1 MSGNGNYKSLY
12 AIAAL
17 TAIATFFVACGSSNS
32 DHNLS
37 SGQAQA
43 ISQELFTALNSAM
56 VAGLTPP
63 AANNAAARPS
73 LGEILERARAA
84 QSSGCTMTNSGQ
96 SCNIPITYQGPCPN
110 GGTIG
115 VSGDFAYTLDN
126 SGNGSDSSTLTV
138 TPAAC
143 AVDHLTFNGNPSVT
157 FATQFN
163 LQNYGL
169 AFPITFSGMGGI
181 SYGPNPT
188 GSCSINVKATAT
200 SISSCSVSG
209 SICGRSVSG
218 SC

>member
-1 MSGNGNYKSLY
+1 MSGNGNYKSLC

-17 TAIATFFVACGSSNS
+17 TAIATFFVACGSSDS
-32 DHNLS
+32 AHNLS
-37 SGQAQA
+37 SAQAQA

-63 AANNAAARPS
+63 GANNAATRPS
-73 LGEILERARAA
+73 LGEIVERARAA
-84 QSSGCTMTNSGQ
+84 QSSGCTVTNSGE
-96 SCNIPITYQGPCPN
+96 SCNFPITYQGACPN

-143 AVDHLTFNGNPSVT
+143 AVDNVTFNGNPSVT

-218 SC
+218 NC

>member
-1 MSGNGNYKSLY
+1 MRRNSSLRIAC

-17 TAIATFFVACGSSNS
+17 TCISLVCVTCGGSSHN
-32 DHNLS
+32 NLS
-37 SGQAQA
+37 QAQA
-43 ISQELFTALNSAM
+43 QAVSQEVFSALRSAM

-63 AANNAAARPS
+63 GASAAATRPS
-73 LGEILERARAA
+73 LGEILEHARPA
-84 QSSGCTMTNSGQ
+84 QSSGCTVTNSGE
-96 SCNIPITYQGPCPN
+96 SCNIPITYQGACPN
-110 GGTIG
+110 GGTIS

-143 AVDHLTFNGNPSVT
+143 AVDNVTFNGDPSVT

-169 AFPITFSGMGGI
+169 AFPIAFAGMGGI

-188 GSCSINVKATAT
+188 GSCSINVKATAASVT
-200 SISSCSVSG
+200 SCSVSG

>member
-1 MSGNGNYKSLY
+1 MLRNASFRATC

-17 TAIATFFVACGSSNS
+17 ASLSLLCITCGGSS
-32 DHNLS
+32 HTLS
-37 SGQAQA
+37 QAQAQA
-43 ISQELFTALNSAM
+43 ISQEVFTALNSAM
-56 VAGLTPP
+56 VAGLTPTGTST
-63 AANNAAARPS
+63 AATRPS
-73 LGEILERARAA
+73 LGEILERAQPA
-84 QSSGCTMTNSGQ
+84 QSSGCTVTNSGE
-96 SCNIPITYQGPCPN
+96 SCNIPITYQGACPN
-110 GGTIG
+110 GGTIS
-115 VSGDFAYTLDN
+115 VSGDFNYTLDN

-143 AVDHLTFNGNPSVT
+143 AVDNVTFNGNPSVT

-188 GSCSINVKATAT
+188 GSCSITVKATAA
-200 SISSCSVSG
+200 SIGSCSVSG

>member
-1 MSGNGNYKSLY
+1 MLPNPSFRVTC

-17 TAIATFFVACGSSNS
+17 TSLSLLCVTCGGSSHS
-32 DHNLS
+32 LS
-37 SGQAQA
+37 QAQAQA
-43 ISQELFTALNSAM
+43 ISRELFTALNSAM
-56 VAGLTPP
+56 VTGLTPSGTST
-63 AANNAAARPS
+63 AATRPS
-73 LGEILERARAA
+73 LGEILERARA
-84 QSSGCTMTNSGQ
+84 QSSACTVTNSGE

-110 GGTIG
+110 GGTIS
-115 VSGDFAYTLDN
+115 VAGDFAYTLDN

-143 AVDHLTFNGNPSVT
+143 AVNNVTFNGNPNVT

-169 AFPITFSGMGGI
+169 AFPLTFSGMGGI

-188 GSCSINVKATAT
+188 GSCSINVNATAT

-209 SICGRSVSG
+209 NICGRSVSG
-218 SC
+218 KC

>member
-1 MSGNGNYKSLY
+1 MLRNASFRVTC

-17 TAIATFFVACGSSNS
+17 TSLSLLCVTCGGSSRT
-32 DHNLS
+32 LS
-37 SGQAQA
+37 QAQAQA
-43 ISQELFTALNSAM
+43 ISQEVFTALNSAM
-56 VAGLTPP
+56 VAGLTPTGTST
-63 AANNAAARPS
+63 AATRPS
-73 LGEILERARAA
+73 LGEIVERARLA
-84 QSSGCTMTNSGQ
+84 QSSGCTVTNSGE
-96 SCNIPITYQGPCPN
+96 SCNIPITYQGACPN
-110 GGTIG
+110 GGIIS
-115 VSGDFAYTLDN
+115 VSGDFNYTLDN

-143 AVDHLTFNGNPSVT
+143 AVDNVTFNGNPSVT

-200 SISSCSVSG
+200 SIGSCSVSG

-218 SC
+218 KC

>member
-1 MSGNGNYKSLY
+1 MFRNASFRVTC

-17 TAIATFFVACGSSNS
+17 ASLSLLCITCGGSS
-32 DHNLS
+32 HTLS
-37 SGQAQA
+37 QAQAQA
-43 ISQELFTALNSAM
+43 ISQEVFTALNSAM
-56 VAGLTPP
+56 VAGLTPTGAST
-63 AANNAAARPS
+63 AATRPS
-73 LGEILERARAA
+73 LGEIVERARLA
-84 QSSGCTMTNSGQ
+84 QSSGCTVTNSGE
-96 SCNIPITYQGPCPN
+96 SCNIPITYQGACPN
-110 GGTIG
+110 GGTIS
-115 VSGDFAYTLDN
+115 VSGDFNYTLDN

-143 AVDHLTFNGNPSVT
+143 AVDNVTFNGNPNVT
-157 FATQFN
+157 FATQFH

-200 SISSCSVSG
+200 SIGSCSVSG

>member
-1 MSGNGNYKSLY
+1 MLRNPSFRATC

-17 TAIATFFVACGSSNS
+17 TSLSLLCVTCGGSSHS
-32 DHNLS
+32 LS
-37 SGQAQA
+37 QVQAEA

-56 VAGLTPP
+56 VAGLTPSG
-63 AANNAAARPS
+63 ASNAATRPS
-73 LGEILERARAA
+73 LGEILEHARAA
-84 QSSGCTMTNSGQ
+84 QSSGCTVTNSGE
-96 SCNIPITYQGPCPN
+96 SCNIPITYQGPCPK
-110 GGTIG
+110 GGTIS
-115 VSGDFAYTLDN
+115 VSGDFAYMLDN
-126 SGNGSDSSTLTV
+126 SGNGSDNSTVTV

-143 AVDHLTFNGNPSVT
+143 AVDNVTFNGNPNVT

-169 AFPITFSGMGGI
+169 AFPITFSGIGGI

-200 SISSCSVSG
+200 SIGSCSVSG

>member
-1 MSGNGNYKSLY
+1 MRRNSSLRIAC

-17 TAIATFFVACGSSNS
+17 TCISLVCVTCGGSSHN
-32 DHNLS
+32 NLS
-37 SGQAQA
+37 QAQA
-43 ISQELFTALNSAM
+43 QAVSQEVFSALRSAM
-56 VAGLTPP
+56 VAGLTPSGTS
-63 AANNAAARPS
+63 AAVAPPS
-73 LGEILERARAA
+73 LGQIVERAQPAL
-84 QSSGCTMTNSGQ
+84 SSGCTITNSGE
-96 SCNIPITYQGPCPN
+96 SCNIPITYQGACPN
-110 GGTIG
+110 GGTIS

-143 AVDHLTFNGNPSVT
+143 AVDNVTFNGDPSVT

-169 AFPITFSGMGGI
+169 AFPIAFSGMGGI

-188 GSCSINVKATAT
+188 GSCSINVKATAASVT
-200 SISSCSVSG
+200 SCSVSG